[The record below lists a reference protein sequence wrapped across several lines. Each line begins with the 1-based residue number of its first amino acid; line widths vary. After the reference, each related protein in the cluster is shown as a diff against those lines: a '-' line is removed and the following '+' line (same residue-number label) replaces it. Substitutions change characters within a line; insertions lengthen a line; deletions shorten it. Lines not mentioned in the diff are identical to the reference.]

1 MDNQLSYAQFLKN
14 RDEFRKSGK
23 RSGHEFNLLDSPG
36 HKFFKIMF
44 YFGDESIDSYKNGF
58 SCNGLLHPTWEIYKS
73 LSYTEELI
81 DDPIA
86 LLEMY
91 DYNSAWTFLKIN
103 DENERADK
111 LEKFV
116 NLLSNINSYSPWYFT
131 SISGLDSAIE
141 RSGPDSDKIE
151 IGERKK
157 LTITCLPDAFDN
169 RITTLLDL
177 YRDITW
183 SWSQKRQILPSNLKK
198 FDMAIYIFES
208 PIMFW
213 HDVEDTEIDSAS
225 KYHYKPS
232 YKMIE
237 FHDCEFSY
245 NSAKSGWGE
254 MNNQTGFNPTYTIEI
269 SYGDCYE
276 ISYNEHVMRTIG
288 DVIATDTYQAVISD
302 GANISNM
309 SYTST
314 AQDDNSLE
322 NQFQTTDVRK
332 RINLPSSSKHPFAG
346 RFNPN
351 HLIYSFGNLETDEST
366 RESTM
371 NNGDHEFKGRSLPPH
386 SNFTDNRDYSKDKN
400 TFTPGFLGN
409 AIGQGVGYVTDYVKE
424 KLARAVLGNLYTYSL
439 TKIGTQLGELEKG
452 NLIKSGQSIK
462 QYIDETKEREN
473 ETNKEAPS
481 GNIGTGYYT
490 YIKEKPEGELYDS
503 TPESFK
509 GYGKDLG
516 NIEYSKFRSF
526 LGKNKNLSNKISPAS
541 IANN

>member
-1 MDNQLSYAQFLKN
+1 
-14 RDEFRKSGK
+14 
-23 RSGHEFNLLDSPG
+23 
-36 HKFFKIMF
+36 
-44 YFGDESIDSYKNGF
+44 
-58 SCNGLLHPTWEIYKS
+58 
-73 LSYTEELI
+73 
-81 DDPIA
+81 
-86 LLEMY
+86 
-91 DYNSAWTFLKIN
+91 
-103 DENERADK
+103 
-111 LEKFV
+111 
-116 NLLSNINSYSPWYFT
+116 
-131 SISGLDSAIE
+131 
-141 RSGPDSDKIE
+141 
-151 IGERKK
+151 
-157 LTITCLPDAFDN
+157 
-169 RITTLLDL
+169 
-177 YRDITW
+177 
-183 SWSQKRQILPSNLKK
+183 
-198 FDMAIYIFES
+198 
-208 PIMFW
+208 
-213 HDVEDTEIDSAS
+213 
-225 KYHYKPS
+225 
-232 YKMIE
+232 
-237 FHDCEFSY
+237 
-245 NSAKSGWGE
+245 
-254 MNNQTGFNPTYTIEI
+254 
-269 SYGDCYE
+269 
-276 ISYNEHVMRTIG
+276 MRTIG

-309 SYTST
+309 SYNST

-322 NQFQTTDVRK
+322 NQFQIIDVKK
-332 RINLPSSSKHPFAG
+332 RINFPSSSKHSFAG
-346 RFNPN
+346 RFNPD

-366 RESTM
+366 RESTI

-409 AIGQGVGYVTDYVKE
+409 AIGQGVGYVTDYVKG

-462 QYIDETKEREN
+462 QYIDEAKEREN